1 MKMTNTSITPE
12 TLSTTEPSPETQF
25 LLNFTRK
32 KEDRTDHQYIS
43 QEKEKFKINSTSFR
57 DVLLQDIL
65 VDEEY
70 ETLQDVENEFTMD
83 NNENN
88 DNGTEVMDYYTVPL
102 PPHVKEKIYAPWKTS
117 IIVKGVGKSF
127 GYKALLTW
135 RTSIWRPKGNL
146 HMIDLGYDFYLV
158 KFTQSIDF
166 MSELERGP
174 WFVGEHYLFVR
185 KWEPEFQAA
194 NANVSSLAAWV
205 RLPELP
211 IEFFH
216 SEILRS
222 IGNKIGCFIK
232 IDTISNVVVRGPFAR
247 LCVQLDLD
255 KPLLNQVTIG
265 SFLQRIQYENLPTV
279 CYSCGRIGHTQEQC
293 KSLEMGQDNTA
304 SGNT

>member
-32 KEDRTDHQYIS
+32 KEDRTDHQYMS
-43 QEKEKFKINSTSFR
+43 EEKEKFKINSTSFR

>member
-1 MKMTNTSITPE
+1 
-12 TLSTTEPSPETQF
+12 
-25 LLNFTRK
+25 
-32 KEDRTDHQYIS
+32 
-43 QEKEKFKINSTSFR
+43 
-57 DVLLQDIL
+57 
-65 VDEEY
+65 
-70 ETLQDVENEFTMD
+70 MD

>member
-1 MKMTNTSITPE
+1 MTNTSITPE
-12 TLSTTEPSPETQF
+12 TLSTTEPSPETQY
-25 LLNFTRK
+25 LLNFKRK

-43 QEKEKFKINSTSFR
+43 EEKEKFKINSTSFR

-88 DNGTEVMDYYTVPL
+88 DNGTEVMDYYTVLL

-194 NANVSSLAAWV
+194 NVNVSSLAAWV

-293 KSLEMGQDNTA
+293 KSLEMGRDNTA